1 MRFIGDLFEERAR
14 IELER
19 AGLTLLARSYNTRF
33 GELDLI
39 MRDGDTIAFVEVRYR
54 KYATHGN
61 AVESITVSKRTKLTK
76 AAELWLAENSKWRRF
91 NCRFDVVTYDGH
103 LENAH
108 FSWLRGA
115 FDAQQT

>member
-1 MRFIGDLFEERAR
+1 MRSVGDLFEERAR
-14 IELER
+14 VELER
-19 AGLTLLARSYNTRF
+19 AGLTLLARSYTTRF

-54 KYATHGN
+54 KHAL
-61 AVESITVSKRTKLTK
+61 IK

-91 NCRFDVVTYDGH
+91 SCRFDVVTYDGH
-103 LENAH
+103 AENAH

-115 FDAQQT
+115 FEAHQT